1 MQIILFLYFMKYLF
15 VLFFQKITFLVKST
29 KTRDKSSILG
39 VVFLGISL
47 LFMPE
52 VMWQELHDMSIVQ
65 VQSYV
70 ACLLCSI
77 MENYSLNLISSFFS
91 ILTQF
96 STLFVIR
103 TLKMFWTYLKMLTVI
118 WIAGNLLSIWTNAQR
133 FMIKQIFYTSCI

>member
-52 VMWQELHDMSIVQ
+52 VMWQELHDISIVQ

-118 WIAGNLLSIWTNAQR
+118 WIAGNLLSIWTNAQH

>member
-52 VMWQELHDMSIVQ
+52 VMWQELHDISIVQ

-103 TLKMFWTYLKMLTVI
+103 TLKMFWTYLKTLTVI
-118 WIAGNLLSIWTNAQR
+118 WIAGNLLSIWTNAQH

>member
-118 WIAGNLLSIWTNAQR
+118 WIAGNLLSIWTNAQH

>member
-52 VMWQELHDMSIVQ
+52 VMWQELHDISIVQ

-103 TLKMFWTYLKMLTVI
+103 TLKVFWTYLKMLTVI
-118 WIAGNLLSIWTNAQR
+118 WTAGNLLSIWTNAQH

>member
-52 VMWQELHDMSIVQ
+52 VMWQELHDISIVQ

-103 TLKMFWTYLKMLTVI
+103 TLKMFWTYLKTLTVI

-133 FMIKQIFYTSCI
+133 SMIKQIFYTSCI